1 VWQVASGKWQD
12 LGKGNIEHPT
22 SNIEHRMPE
31 KDGCVRGSTPSLA
44 FAFLRSSAFASLPP
58 SLRYGAARRRDK
70 LRFNPRPSQRRENVA
85 GKALKRVVRER
96 FVRNP
101 FFLCFLRSLL

>member
-44 FAFLRSSAFASLPP
+44 FAFLRSSAFAEAS
-58 SLRYGAARRRDK
+58 ARQVAVT
-70 LRFNPRPSQRRENVA
+70 NPRPSASSAVKE
-85 GKALKRVVRER
+85 L
-96 FVRNP
+96 
-101 FFLCFLRSLL
+101 LRG